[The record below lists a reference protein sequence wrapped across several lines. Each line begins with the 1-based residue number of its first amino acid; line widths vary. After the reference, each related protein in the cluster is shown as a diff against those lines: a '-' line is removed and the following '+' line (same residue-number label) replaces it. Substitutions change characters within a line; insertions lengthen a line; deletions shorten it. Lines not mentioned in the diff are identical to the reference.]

1 MIRSITA
8 DKPSFKPVVFKNG
21 LNIVLAD
28 RTKESSVKDSTN
40 GLGKSTLIEI
50 IHFCLGGIRGET
62 LTKKRL
68 EDWTFTIE
76 LELGG
81 KIYSASRNTTN
92 QNQIIIVGD
101 CSEWPIELEKNDSGN
116 QYLTNNNWKSILGFL
131 MFNIE
136 LEYAQEYVPTFRSLI
151 SYRIRRG
158 GKVGGYLD
166 PFSQYRQQLTWDI
179 QVNTAYLLDLGWEFA
194 SQWQILKDREKIL
207 AQIKKESTSGIISD
221 MMGNIG
227 ELEAK
232 KIRLSDQI
240 KQDDLELKNFKIH
253 EQYHD
258 IENESNEITHNIHEK
273 INQNIVEKRI
283 LENYNLSLKEETDAE
298 PEQVKK
304 VYQEAGLIFSDQISK
319 KLSDVIE
326 FHEKIVSNRTSFL
339 NSEMKK
345 LEQQILIRD
354 QEIKTLSE
362 KRSQLMNILHGYG
375 ALDEFQKLMVNHQK
389 IIGDLN
395 DTSIKLENM
404 RKFEQGKSALKIEF
418 ELLRQKAE
426 SDLSERI
433 QQKENAILT
442 FNQYSNYL
450 YDVPGVLS
458 INVGKNGYKFDIKIE
473 RSSSHGYE
481 NMKIFCYDLMLA
493 KLWIKKTATIPF
505 VIHDSDIF
513 ADVDARQIASALKL
527 AKIES
532 EKDNF
537 QYICTMNKDSIPTDF
552 LEADFDFDSYVRV
565 RFTDASEDGGLLGF
579 RI

>member
-1 MIRSITA
+1 MIHSITA
-8 DKPSFKPVVFKNG
+8 DKPSFKPVTFTNG

-28 RTKESSVKDSTN
+28 RTNESSDKDSTN
-40 GLGKSTLIEI
+40 GLGKSALIEI
-50 IHFCLGGIRGET
+50 IHFCLGGNKGET
-62 LTKKRL
+62 LNKKRL
-68 EDWTFTIE
+68 EDWTFTMK

-81 KIYSASRNTTN
+81 KIYSASRNTLY

-101 CSEWPIELEKNDSGN
+101 CSEWPIKLEKNNSKDQS
-116 QYLTNNNWKSILGFL
+116 LTNTNWKNILGFL
-131 MFNIE
+131 MFNTK
-136 LEYAQEYVPTFRSLI
+136 LEYDQDYVPTSRSLI
-151 SYRIRRG
+151 SYRIRRA

-166 PFSQYRQQLTWDI
+166 PFSQYRQQSNWDI
-179 QVNTAYLLDLGWEFA
+179 QVNTTYLLDLGWEFA
-194 SQWQILKDREKIL
+194 SQWQILKDREKVL
-207 AQIKKESTSGIISD
+207 VQIKKESTSGIISD
-221 MMGNIG
+221 MMGNTG

-232 KIRLSDQI
+232 KIRLSAQI
-240 KQDDLELKNFKIH
+240 KQDSSELKNFKIH
-253 EQYHD
+253 KQYHD
-258 IENESNEITHNIHEK
+258 IENESNEITHSVHQK
-273 INQNIVEKRI
+273 INQNIVEKRL

-304 VYQEAGLIFSDQISK
+304 IYHEAGLIFPEQISK
-319 KLSDVIE
+319 KISDVIE
-326 FHEKIVSNRTSFL
+326 FHKKIVSNRTSFL
-339 NSEMKK
+339 SSEMKK
-345 LEQQILIRD
+345 LEQQILVRG

-362 KRSQLMNILHGYG
+362 KRSQLLNILSEHG
-375 ALDEFQKLMVNHQK
+375 ALDEFQKLMINHQK

-395 DTSIKLENM
+395 DTTIKLGNM

-426 SDLSERI
+426 SDLSERT

-442 FNQYSNYL
+442 FNRYSKYL
-450 YDVPGVLS
+450 YEVPGILS
-458 INVGKNGYKFDIKIE
+458 INVEKNGYKFDIKIE
-473 RSSSHGYE
+473 RSSSDGYE

-493 KLWIKKTATIPF
+493 KLWVTKSTSMPF
-505 VIHDSDIF
+505 VIHDSAIF

-527 AKIES
+527 AKMES

-552 LEADFDFDSYVRV
+552 LDSDFNFDSYVRM